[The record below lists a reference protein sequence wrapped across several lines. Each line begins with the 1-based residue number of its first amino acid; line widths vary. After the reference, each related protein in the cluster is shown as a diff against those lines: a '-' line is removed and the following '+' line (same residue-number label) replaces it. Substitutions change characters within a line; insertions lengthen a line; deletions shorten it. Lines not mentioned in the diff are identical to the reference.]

1 MQFASRKSFLLV
13 AELEL
18 EYVLSLLQ
26 YPFSSIPL
34 QIFLLSQSPH
44 VTVGQGRI
52 AEELV
57 P

>member
-1 MQFASRKSFLLV
+1 MQFASRKSFLLA